1 MFGFLLGKV
10 VYSVEQYSNNV
21 EHLVVII
28 VKDDNFV
35 RGQELR
41 AEACR
46 FLRFDLALRLYREI
60 VGHSKLSPIMVN
72 LLALLLPILYMKSE
86 QKSSVLGHFSS
97 FAGVTQ
103 SKRRYRPTLLSIL
116 PLLFNKIAPA
126 FDFRLHF
133 SRPLR

>member
-1 MFGFLLGKV
+1 VFGFLLGKV

-28 VKDDNFV
+28 VKEDNFV

-41 AEACR
+41 EEAYR
-46 FLRFDLALRLYREI
+46 FLRFDLASRLYREI
-60 VGHSKLSPIMVN
+60 IGHSKLSPIMMN

-86 QKSSVLGHFSS
+86 QKSSVLGHFSL

-103 SKRRYRPTLLSIL
+103 SKQGTLPTHASVKL
-116 PLLFNKIAPA
+116 A
-126 FDFRLHF
+126 FVIQQDSACL
-133 SRPLR
+133 